1 MRFYLRKLLFRD
13 INSNS
18 QSSVDLASVKS
29 RLQDTA
35 YKSYSAFNKD
45 NSLPLNLSKDE
56 FQSLCNLKNENNLA
70 IQKEDKA
77 NAIAILDK
85 DSFLKS
91 VETFWKDSSKFTNI
105 PVVPDK
111 DLN

>member
-35 YKSYSAFNKD
+35 YKSYSTID

-56 FQSLCNLKNENNLA
+56 FQSLCNLKNENNLV
-70 IQKEDKA
+70 IQKGDKA

-91 VETFWKDSSKFTNI
+91 VETFWKDFSKLTNI